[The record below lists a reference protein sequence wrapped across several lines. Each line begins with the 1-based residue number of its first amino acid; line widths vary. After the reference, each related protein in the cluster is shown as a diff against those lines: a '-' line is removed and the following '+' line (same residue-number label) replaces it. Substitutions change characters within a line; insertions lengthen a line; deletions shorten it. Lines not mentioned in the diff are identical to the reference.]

1 MKRTKRWGSG
11 LLILLLLAGTV
22 WFHQTPDVQAA
33 NYPPLVS
40 AADLYNKLVD
50 QINDRE
56 VTRYYTVRNADMA
69 KSLVHMDMEAFQA
82 HYNEKDPLNSGC
94 YLCYYLDTIYLSFQ
108 GSTFKIM
115 IRYPYSKKEMDDHFE
130 KMRKLAVQLKG
141 STDYDTIQNVHD
153 YLIENFEYDQKTS
166 MVNHTDIDG
175 FRDGVMVCS
184 GYSLAAYYLLN
195 SVGISTR
202 VVTGYGGDGTGRDE
216 NHMWNM
222 VQLDGKWYNMDIT
235 WDDPGGDGKAYTY
248 FLKNDEDFT
257 GHVRLGAYSPEK
269 FTITVADESYK
280 LPFSLRFVEHLELGM
295 KILALIL
302 GITILLVILSVQKK
316 RRTAAT
322 HTGYVVYQPE
332 LFENEDDTHV

>member
-141 STDYDTIQNVHD
+141 STDNDTIQNVHD
-153 YLIENFEYDQKTS
+153 YLIENFE
-166 MVNHTDIDG
+166 
-175 FRDGVMVCS
+175 R
-184 GYSLAAYYLLN
+184 AA
-195 SVGISTR
+195 
-202 VVTGYGGDGTGRDE
+202 
-216 NHMWNM
+216 
-222 VQLDGKWYNMDIT
+222 
-235 WDDPGGDGKAYTY
+235 
-248 FLKNDEDFT
+248 
-257 GHVRLGAYSPEK
+257 RLCGS
-269 FTITVADESYK
+269 F
-280 LPFSLRFVEHLELGM
+280 FVYP
-295 KILALIL
+295 
-302 GITILLVILSVQKK
+302 Q
-316 RRTAAT
+316 
-322 HTGYVVYQPE
+322 
-332 LFENEDDTHV
+332 